1 MNRISILFYVK
12 KSKMVSDG
20 TAPLYMR
27 VTVGELRIELSAKY
41 LIDPAKWNPGA
52 RKVIG
57 NNEEARK
64 LNAYVR
70 NLEQDVYEAHRQLLQ
85 EGRVITTESIKN
97 KLLGKKELIRSLVA
111 VFEEHNMQVAAL
123 VGQEYA
129 PATLTRYKTTLKHTT
144 QFLEWKY
151 QAKDVDVKDI
161 NHEFITSFEFYLR
174 SVCKCNNNSA
184 VKYIKNFKKVIRI
197 CIANG
202 WLNKDPFVNY
212 KSKVRE
218 VKRDYLSEWELEII
232 SQKRFVSD
240 RLNQVRDIFLF
251 SCFTGLAYADVK
263 KLKRSEINVG
273 VDGGK
278 WIFTSRQKTETASRI
293 PLLPFTLKLLE
304 RYNDHPQCVLNDQV
318 LPVPSN
324 QKMNAYLKE
333 IADICGI
340 TKQFTFHIARHTFA
354 TTVTLSNG
362 VPIESVSKMLGHT
375 NLRTTQL
382 YAKILDKKVSD
393 DMKILHGKFLL
404 FDSASSENEK
414 NSSVNCV
421 EIPHKEITFFCS
433 KLTTL
438 S

>member
-1 MNRISILFYVK
+1 MNRISVLFYVK
-12 KSKMVSDG
+12 KAKMVADG

-27 VTVGELRIELSAKY
+27 VTVGELRVELSTKY
-41 LIDPAKWNPGA
+41 FIDPVKWNPCAG
-52 RKVIG
+52 KVIG

-85 EGRVITTESIKN
+85 EGKVVTTESIKN
-97 KLLGKKELIRSLVA
+97 KLLGKKEPIRSLVA
-111 VFEEHNMQVAAL
+111 IFLEHNMQVSAL
-123 VGQEYA
+123 VGKEYA
-129 PATLTRYKTTLKHTT
+129 PATLTRYKTTLKHTIE
-144 QFLEWKY
+144 FIEWKY
-151 QAKDVDVKDI
+151 QVKDI
-161 NHEFITSFEFYLR
+161 DIKDVNHEFITSFEFYLR

-202 WLNKDPFVNY
+202 WINKDPFVNY

-218 VKRDYLSEWELEII
+218 VKRDYLNQEELETI

-263 KLKRSEINVG
+263 KLKRSEINEG

-304 RYNDHPQCVLNDQV
+304 RYKDHPQCVLKDLV
-318 LPVPSN
+318 LPVASN

-375 NLRTTQL
+375 NLRTTQH
-382 YAKILDKKVSD
+382 YAKILDKKVGE
-393 DMKILHGKFLL
+393 DMKILHGKF
-404 FDSASSENEK
+404 SSFTSPGPEDPK
-414 NSSVNCV
+414 T
-421 EIPHKEITFFCS
+421 KKIT
-433 KLTTL
+433 K
-438 S
+438 